1 MNPQLILALLVFIAV
16 FALLSSLTVPLVGEK
31 REVRR
36 RLKSRMHRL
45 ELADHTPTLQRIL
58 REKYLRNLQP
68 WERQLE
74 KLPLMERL
82 SLYIEQSGRE
92 MLAHRLVATGLLAGI
107 SAGFSLWFFT
117 GSPAFSLMAFV
128 VSTALPFV
136 RVIMDRKKR
145 LDRIEEQLPDAIET
159 MVNALRAGHPFIETV
174 RIVSE
179 EQANPLA
186 GEFALTF
193 ADINYGNDMR
203 RALLAMLQRVPS
215 VAMMMLVVS
224 ILVQRDTGGNIT
236 EVLGRINQQM
246 RERFRFQRRVRT
258 LSAEGRMGAWVLSLM
273 PFGMF
278 GLLYIINPGY
288 LTPLLATESGNHL
301 LMTAL
306 AMIVI
311 GVLWIRQLLKVR
323 M

>member
-1 MNPQLILALLVFIAV
+1 MNSQLIFALLVFTAV
-16 FALLSSLTVPLVGEK
+16 FILMISLTVPLVGEK
-31 REVRR
+31 NEVRR
-36 RLKSRMHRL
+36 RLKIRMNRL
-45 ELADHTPTLQRIL
+45 ELADHTPTLQRVL
-58 REKYLRNLQP
+58 REKYLRNLKP
-68 WERQLE
+68 WERRLE
-74 KLPLMERL
+74 ELPLMEKL
-82 SLYIEQSGRE
+82 GLVIEQSGRE
-92 MLAHRLVATGLLAGI
+92 MLAYRLVLMSLAG
-107 SAGFSLWFFT
+107 G
-117 GSPAFSLMAFV
+117 LMASFFFWLITDAPTLPPV
-128 VSTALPFV
+128 AFIAGLCLPF
-136 RVIMDRKKR
+136 IKILLDRKKR
-145 LDRIEEQLPDAIET
+145 LDRIEEQLPNAMET
-159 MVNALRAGHPFIETV
+159 MINALRAGHPFIETV

-186 GEFALTF
+186 REFALTF

-203 RALLAMLQRVPS
+203 RALLGMLQRVPS
-215 VAMMMLVVS
+215 MAMMMLVVS

-258 LSAEGRMGAWVLSLM
+258 LSAEGRMGAWVLSLL

-278 GLLYIINPGY
+278 GLLYVINPAY
-288 LTPLLATESGNHL
+288 LTPLLETETGNSL

-306 AMIVI
+306 TMILL